1 MPTEFD
7 PAAPDRAAIDAE
19 YDPSLRVASR
29 QPYLDWYLR
38 ESAQAREK
46 LECRLDIPFGPTPAE
61 TLDIFP
67 SQTPNSPVLMFIHGG
82 YWRAFSS
89 KEFSFFAS
97 GMVHHCITVAIMN
110 YALCPQV
117 TIAEITRQSRAAV
130 AWLAGNARQ
139 YRGNPAEIFV
149 AGHSAGGQQVGMLLS
164 GAGSRGVDA
173 ASQAAEDAAQL
184 LKGGIAISG
193 LFDLRPLQHSWL
205 QPSLQLT
212 DNLAA
217 EQSPLLQIPRQAAP
231 LLLTVGGDESASFL
245 SQSQNYLAA
254 WKEAGLDGEYF
265 AQPGRNHYESV
276 YGFAD
281 PASPLSR
288 AAAAFVKPMPGSYS
302 RTAPAHS

>member
-7 PAAPDRAAIDAE
+7 PAPPDRAAIDAE

-97 GMVHHCITVAIMN
+97 GMVPHGITVAVMN
-110 YALCPQV
+110 YTLCPQV

-139 YRGNPAEIFV
+139 YCGNPAEIFA

-164 GAGSRGVDA
+164 GTGSRGVDA
-173 ASQAAEDAAQL
+173 ASREADDAARL

-193 LFDLRPLQHSWL
+193 LFDLRPLQHSWV

-212 DNLAA
+212 DSLAA

-231 LLLTVGGDESASFL
+231 LLLTVGGDESTSFL

-254 WKEAGLDGEYF
+254 WKKAGLDGEYF

-281 PASPLSR
+281 PASALSR
-288 AAAAFVKPMPGSYS
+288 AAAAFIRPV
-302 RTAPAHS
+302 R

>member
-1 MPTEFD
+1 MPTELD

-38 ESAQAREK
+38 ESAQARGK
-46 LECRLDIPFGPTPAE
+46 LDCRLDVPFGPTPAE

-97 GMVHHCITVAIMN
+97 GLVPHGITVAVMN

-130 AWLAGNARQ
+130 AWLAANARQ
-139 YRGNPAEIFV
+139 HCGNPANIFV

-164 GAGSRGVDA
+164 GASRRERDA
-173 ASQAAEDAAQL
+173 ASREAEDAARL

-193 LFDLRPLQHSWL
+193 LFDLRPLQHSWV

-212 DNLAA
+212 DSLAA
-217 EQSPLLQIPRQAAP
+217 EQSPLLQIPTQAAP
-231 LLLTVGGDESASFL
+231 LLLTVGGDESDAFL

-254 WKEAGLDGEYF
+254 WKKAGLDGEYF
-265 AQPGRNHYESV
+265 PQPGRNHYESI

-281 PASPLSR
+281 PASPLST
-288 AAAAFVKPMPGSYS
+288 AVAAFI
-302 RTAPAHS
+302 RRAR

>member
-1 MPTEFD
+1 MPTELD

-29 QPYLDWYLR
+29 QPYLDWYLH
-38 ESAQAREK
+38 ESAQARET
-46 LECRLDIPFGPTPAE
+46 LDCRLDVPFGPTPAE

-97 GMVHHCITVAIMN
+97 GMVPHGITVAVMN

-139 YRGNPAEIFV
+139 HCGNPAEIFV

-164 GAGSRGVDA
+164 GSGARGVDA
-173 ASQAAEDAAQL
+173 ASREAEDAARL
-184 LKGGIAISG
+184 VKGGIAISG
-193 LFDLRPLQHSWL
+193 LFDLRPLQHSWV

-212 DNLAA
+212 DSLAV
-217 EQSPLLQIPRQAAP
+217 EQSPMLQIPSQAAP
-231 LLLTVGGDESASFL
+231 LLLTVGGDESAAFL

-254 WKEAGLDGEYF
+254 WKKAGLDGEYF
-265 AQPGRNHYESV
+265 PQPGRNHYESI

-281 PASPLSR
+281 PASPLSI
-288 AAAAFVKPMPGSYS
+288 AVADFIE
-302 RTAPAHS
+302 PAR

>member
-7 PAAPDRAAIDAE
+7 PALPDRAAIDAE

-29 QPYLDWYLR
+29 QPYVDWYLR
-38 ESAQAREK
+38 ESALARK
-46 LECRLDIPFGPTPAE
+46 SLACRLDIPFGPTPAE

-67 SQTPNSPVLMFIHGG
+67 SQTPHSPVLMFIHGG

-97 GMVHHCITVAIMN
+97 GVVPHGITVAVMN

-130 AWLAGNARQ
+130 LWLAGNARQ
-139 YRGNPAEIFV
+139 YCGNPAEIFV

-164 GAGSRGVDA
+164 GGGSRDIDA
-173 ASQAAEDAAQL
+173 ASHEAAAARV
-184 LKGGIAISG
+184 LKGGIAVSG
-193 LFDLRPLQHSWL
+193 LFDLRPLRHSWL

-212 DNLAA
+212 DSLAA
-217 EQSPLLQIPRQAAP
+217 EQSPLLQIPRKAGR
-231 LLLTVGGDESASFL
+231 LLLTVGGEESASFL
-245 SQSQNYLAA
+245 SQSQNYLTA
-254 WKEAGLDGEYF
+254 WKKAGLEGEYF
-265 AQPGRNHYESV
+265 PQPGRNHYESV

-281 PASPLSR
+281 PASPLSK
-288 AAAAFVKPMPGSYS
+288 ATAAFIKPKPESYS